1 VLRFVWDMRF
11 YQVFCGTDTFVCG
24 VFSYS
29 EYNDKQNFLLHFQ
42 QKNRKLCAYIFL
54 QKNAQKTSVEPSPR
68 TMFTPLPDDFSYP
81 QLEHDI
87 LKFWDE
93 HQTFQRSLEER
104 KDAEVFM
111 FYEGPPTVNGRPG
124 IHHVMGRTIKDMIC
138 RYKTQRGYRVPRQAG
153 WDTHGLPVELA
164 VEKQLGLAN
173 KQEIDKLGVAKFNEE
188 CRKFVY
194 ANIEQNQGWRELT
207 NRMGYWLDLDNP
219 YITCTNDY
227 VESVWWS
234 LKQFFDKGLIY
245 KSFRITPQSPTLETP
260 LSSHELSL
268 GYKDVRDPN
277 CYIKLPVQSS
287 PLKALEGAQIL
298 VWTTTPWT
306 LISNTALAVSAELDY
321 VLVNNSREVKQGE
334 TKTMIEDKLVLA
346 EALLG
351 KLDGSY
357 EILAKFKGADFLGTA
372 YEPPFPG
379 MIPASREEFPALH
392 TVLAGDFV
400 SASDGSGVVHLA
412 PAFGADDFEMTKKYP
427 LPFFNPVSPGGRFTD
442 KAREFAGRTVKTF
455 TYPDPA
461 TGGTRTEEGA
471 DKDIVIALKKADKIY
486 RSTNDYLHS
495 YPHCWRTGNPVIYY
509 ARESWFIR
517 SSTYKDG
524 LVSNNNKINWQPP
537 EIGAGRFG
545 NWLEEVKDWALSRD
559 RYWGTPLP
567 LWVAEDDETDIFAVG
582 SVEELKQGLY
592 EHPVENNN
600 AQGGKRVQMSEAL
613 ASGIELDLHRPF
625 VDNVVFERNGK
636 TYRRV
641 KEVIDVWYDSGA
653 MPFAQLHYPFE
664 NKELFDKAFPAQF
677 ICEAVDQTRGWFY
690 TLHNIATAVF
700 GTPSFRNVIVNELIL
715 DKDGQKMS
723 KSKGNVVDPFHVME
737 KYGADAV
744 RWYFIT
750 NNPPWKPTLFNGDD
764 IAKTVIAD
772 FFRSLTNT
780 YAFFALY
787 ANIDGFTG
795 AEAQIA
801 VQQRPEIDRWIIS
814 KMHSTLGEYLRLMDE
829 YEITKA
835 MRLVQEFAI
844 NDVSNWYVR
853 RNRRRFW
860 KGEKDADK
868 IAAYQTLHGVLM
880 TLASMMAPLA
890 PFLAETLYQ
899 RLIQASNS
907 TLNTQ
912 HSAPSSVHLAQMPQ
926 PVEKEIDTA
935 LEFRMEKAQNIVF
948 LARSLREKSK
958 IKTRQP
964 LKRILVPISSP
975 DERRQIQSVQEII
988 TEEINVKTVE
998 YVSGDTDIVQKSAKG
1013 NFKTLG
1019 KKFGKETQAVANA
1032 IKALGAAE
1040 IKELERSKS
1049 LTIGTNGSAYTIE
1062 LDDVEI
1068 VNEDIEGWLVASGN
1082 GVTVALDTELT
1093 AELRNEGIA
1102 REFVSRVQNLRKDS
1116 GFEVTDRIALSVHVP
1131 SEVQSALEAMKAY
1144 VQDETLCQSLSF
1156 STNPLETS
1164 LDFNEETIS
1173 VSIQKL

>member
-1 VLRFVWDMRF
+1 MFKP
-11 YQVFCGTDTFVCG
+11 
-24 VFSYS
+24 FS
-29 EYNDKQNFLLHFQ
+29 
-42 QKNRKLCAYIFL
+42 
-54 QKNAQKTSVEPSPR
+54 
-68 TMFTPLPDDFSYP
+68 DDFSYP
-81 QLEHDI
+81 ALEHEI
-87 LKFWDE
+87 LKFWDDNKVFE
-93 HQTFQRSLEER
+93 RSLEER

-173 KQEIDKLGVAKFNEE
+173 KQEIDKLGVAKFNEA
-188 CRKFVY
+188 CRAFVY

-207 NRMGYWLDLDNP
+207 RRMGYWLDLDNP
-219 YITCTNDY
+219 YITCTNEY

-287 PLKALEGAQIL
+287 PLKAIEGSQIL

-306 LISNTALAVSAELDY
+306 LISNTALAVSADLDY
-321 VLVNNSREVKQGE
+321 VLVLNKREMKQSSASGGE
-334 TKTMIEDKLVLA
+334 GKITTEDKLVVA

-351 KLDGSY
+351 KLDGEY
-357 EILAKFKGADFLGTA
+357 EILAKFKGADFLGTE
-372 YEPPFPG
+372 YEAPFPG
-379 MIPASREEFPALH
+379 MIPHTRQEFTDLH

-412 PAFGADDFEMTKKYP
+412 PAFGADDFEMSKKFN

-442 KAREFAGRTVKTF
+442 KAGEFAGRTVKTF

-509 ARESWFIR
+509 ARESWFIK
-517 SSTYKDG
+517 SSSYKEE
-524 LVSNNNKINWQPP
+524 LVANNNIINWQPP

-545 NWLEEVKDWALSRD
+545 NWLEEVKDWAISRD

-567 LWVAEDDETDIFAVG
+567 LWVAEGEGNEKDIFAVG
-582 SVEELKQGLY
+582 SIEELKQGLY
-592 EHPVENNN
+592 EHPDF
-600 AQGGKRVQMSEAL
+600 QGGKRVPVAEAL

-625 VDNVVFERNGK
+625 ADNVVFERNGK

-715 DKDGQKMS
+715 DKEGQKMS
-723 KSKGNVVDPFHVME
+723 KSKGNVVDPFDVME

-795 AEAQIA
+795 AEAEIPFQE
-801 VQQRPEIDRWIIS
+801 RPEIDRWILS
-814 KMHSTLGEYLRLMDE
+814 KLNSTLREYLRLMDE
-829 YEITKA
+829 YEITRA
-835 MRLVQEFAI
+835 MRLVQEFNI

-868 IAAYQTLHGVLM
+868 IAAYQTLQTVLK
-880 TLASMMAPLA
+880 TLSSMIAPLA
-890 PFLAETLYQ
+890 PFLAETLYK
-899 RLIQASNS
+899 RLENSALSTQNS
-907 TLNTQ
+907 TL
-912 HSAPSSVHLAQMPQ
+912 SSKPSSVHLAPMPM
-926 PVEKEIDTA
+926 PVENQIDTA
-935 LEFRMEKAQNIVF
+935 LELRMEKAQNIVF

-964 LKRILVPISSP
+964 LKRILVPVSSP

-998 YVSGDTDIVQKSAKG
+998 YVSGETDIVRKSAKG

-1019 KKFGKETQAVANA
+1019 KKFGKDTQSVANA
-1032 IKALGAAE
+1032 IKDLTAAQ
-1040 IKELERSKS
+1040 IKELERTKS
-1049 LTIGTNGSAYTIE
+1049 LTFGSNGTSLTIA

-1082 GVTVALDTELT
+1082 GVTVALDTELD
-1093 AELRNEGIA
+1093 AALRSEGLA
-1102 REFVSRVQNLRKDS
+1102 REFVSRIQNLRKDS
-1116 GFEVTDRIALSVHVP
+1116 GFEVTDRITLEVNVS
-1131 SEVQSALEAMKAY
+1131 SNVQSALETMRSY
-1144 VQDETLCQSLSF
+1144 VQDETLCQSLVF
-1156 STNPLETS
+1156 SAQPLPTV

-1173 VSIQKL
+1173 VTIQKV

>member
-1 VLRFVWDMRF
+1 MLDYCVKNGKLRASF
-11 YQVFCGTDTFVCG
+11 FCSTTTT
-24 VFSYS
+24 
-29 EYNDKQNFLLHFQ
+29 Q
-42 QKNRKLCAYIFL
+42 
-54 QKNAQKTSVEPSPR
+54 
-68 TMFTPLPDDFSYP
+68 MFTPLPDDFSYSA
-81 QLEHDI
+81 LEHET
-87 LKFWDE
+87 LKFWDKHNIFE
-93 HQTFQRSLEER
+93 RSLDER

-173 KQEIDKLGVAKFNEE
+173 KQEIDKLGVAKFNEA
-188 CRKFVY
+188 CRAFVY

-207 NRMGYWLDLDNP
+207 RRMGYWLDLDNP
-219 YITCTNDY
+219 YITCTNEY

-277 CYIKLPVQSS
+277 CYIKLPVESS
-287 PLKALEGAQIL
+287 PLKTIEGAQIL

-321 VLVNNSREVKQGE
+321 VLVLNKREIKQGDSKI
-334 TKTMIEDKLVLA
+334 TTEDKLVLA

-351 KLDGSY
+351 KLDGEY
-357 EILAKFKGADFLGTA
+357 EILAKFKGADFLGTR
-372 YEPPFPG
+372 YEAPFPG
-379 MIPASREEFPALH
+379 MIPHTREEFSDLH

-412 PAFGADDFEMTKKYP
+412 PAFGADDFEMSKKFN
-427 LPFFNPVSPGGRFTD
+427 LPFFNPVSPGGRFTE
-442 KAREFAGRTVKTF
+442 KAGEFAGRTVKTF
-455 TYPDPA
+455 TYPDPT

-509 ARESWFIR
+509 ARESWFIK
-517 SSTYKDG
+517 SSSYKEE
-524 LVSNNNKINWQPP
+524 LVANNNIINWQPP
-537 EIGAGRFG
+537 EIGSGRFG
-545 NWLEEVKDWALSRD
+545 NWLEEVKDWAISRD

-567 LWVAEDDETDIFAVG
+567 LWVAEDDEKDIFAVG
-582 SVEELKQGLY
+582 SIEELKQGLY
-592 EHPVENNN
+592 EHPDFQ
-600 AQGGKRVQMSEAL
+600 AGKRVSVAEAL
-613 ASGIELDLHRPF
+613 QSGIEFDLHRPF
-625 VDNVVFERNGK
+625 ADNVVFEKNGK

-715 DKDGQKMS
+715 DKEGQKMS
-723 KSKGNVVDPFHVME
+723 KSKGNVVDPFDVME

-750 NNPPWKPTLFNGDD
+750 NNPPWKPTLFNGED

-795 AEAQIA
+795 VEEQIGFAE
-801 VQQRPEIDRWIIS
+801 RPEIDRWILS
-814 KMHSTLGEYLRLMDE
+814 KLNSTLSEFLRLMDE
-829 YEITKA
+829 YEITRA
-835 MRLVQEFAI
+835 MRLVQEFTI

-868 IAAYQTLHGVLM
+868 VAAYQTLQTVLQS
-880 TLASMMAPLA
+880 LSSMIAPLA
-890 PFLAETLYQ
+890 PFLAETLFQ
-899 RLIQASNS
+899 RTKGAEAHN
-907 TLNTQ
+907 
-912 HSAPSSVHLAQMPQ
+912 SVHLAPMPL
-926 PVEKEIDTA
+926 PVENQIDTA
-935 LEFRMEKAQNIVF
+935 LELRMEKAQNIVF

-975 DERRQIQSVQEII
+975 EERRQIQSVQEII

-1019 KKFGKETQAVANA
+1019 KKFGKETQTVANT
-1032 IKALGAAE
+1032 IKTLTGAQ
-1040 IKELERSKS
+1040 IKELERNKS
-1049 LTIGTNGSAYTIE
+1049 LTVGVNGSSFTIA

-1082 GVTVALDTELT
+1082 GVTVALDTELDE
-1093 AELRNEGIA
+1093 ALRNEGIG
-1102 REFVSRVQNLRKDS
+1102 REFVNRIQNLRKDS
-1116 GFEVTDRIALSVHVP
+1116 GFEVTDRIALEVNAS
-1131 SEVQSALEAMKAY
+1131 SDVQSALEAMRSY
-1144 VQDETLCQSLSF
+1144 VQDETLCHSLVF
-1156 STNPLETS
+1156 SAIPLPTV

-1173 VSIQKL
+1173 VSIRKV

>member
-1 VLRFVWDMRF
+1 
-11 YQVFCGTDTFVCG
+11 
-24 VFSYS
+24 
-29 EYNDKQNFLLHFQ
+29 
-42 QKNRKLCAYIFL
+42 
-54 QKNAQKTSVEPSPR
+54 
-68 TMFTPLPDDFSYP
+68 MFTPLPDDFSYP
-81 QLEHDI
+81 QLEHDT

-93 HQTFQRSLEER
+93 HKMFQRSLEER

-173 KQEIDKLGVAKFNEE
+173 KQEIDKLGVTKFNEE

-219 YITCTNDY
+219 YITCTNEY

-277 CYIKLPVQSS
+277 CYIKLPIQKT
-287 PLKALEGAQIL
+287 PLKSLEGAQIL

-334 TKTMIEDKLVLA
+334 TKATVEDKLVLA

-357 EILAKFKGADFLGTA
+357 EILAKFKGADFLGTE

-412 PAFGADDFEMTKKYP
+412 PAFGADDFEMTKKFP

-442 KAREFAGRTVKTF
+442 KAREYAGRTVKTF

-567 LWVAEDDETDIFAVG
+567 LWIAEDDETDIFAVG

-600 AQGGKRVQMSEAL
+600 AQGGKRVPIAEAL

-750 NNPPWKPTLFNGDD
+750 NNPPWKPTLFNGED

-787 ANIDGFTG
+787 ANIDGFTHG
-795 AEAQIA
+795 HPSAEAQIPFA
-801 VQQRPEIDRWIIS
+801 ERPEIDRWIRS
-814 KMHSTLGEYLRLMDE
+814 KMHSTLGEYLRLMDA

-868 IAAYQTLHGVLM
+868 IAAYQTLHEVLM

-899 RLIQASNS
+899 RLRSKGS
-907 TLNTQ
+907 
-912 HSAPSSVHLAQMPQ
+912 HDSVHLAPMPI
-926 PVEKEIDTA
+926 PDKTSIDAA
-935 LEFRMEKAQNIVF
+935 LETRMERAQSIVF

-958 IKTRQP
+958 LKTRQP
-964 LKRILVPISSP
+964 LKRIMVPVSSP
-975 DERRQIQSVQEII
+975 DERRQIQAVQHII
-988 TEEINVKTVE
+988 TEEINVKAVE
-998 YVSGDTDIVQKSAKG
+998 FMTGDNDIVQKSAKG

-1019 KKFGKETQAVANA
+1019 KKFGKETQVVANA
-1032 IKALGAAE
+1032 IKALTGAQ
-1040 IKELERSKS
+1040 IKELERVKS
-1049 LTIGTNGSAYTIE
+1049 LTFDANGTSYTLE

-1093 AELRNEGIA
+1093 PELVNEGIA
-1102 REFVSRVQNLRKDS
+1102 REFVNRIQNLRKDS
-1116 GFEVTDRIALSVHVP
+1116 GFDVTDRITLLAHVP
-1131 SEVQSALEAMKAY
+1131 SEVQSALEAMKVY
-1144 VQDETLCQSLSF
+1144 VQDETLCQSLHF
-1156 STNPLETS
+1156 TADALSTVIE
-1164 LDFNEETIS
+1164 FNEETIS
-1173 VSIQKL
+1173 VNIQKV

>member
-1 VLRFVWDMRF
+1 
-11 YQVFCGTDTFVCG
+11 
-24 VFSYS
+24 
-29 EYNDKQNFLLHFQ
+29 
-42 QKNRKLCAYIFL
+42 
-54 QKNAQKTSVEPSPR
+54 
-68 TMFTPLPDDFSYP
+68 MFKPLPDDFSYA

-93 HQTFQRSLEER
+93 HKTFQRSLDER
-104 KDAEVFM
+104 ANAEVFM

-194 ANIEQNQGWRELT
+194 TNIEQNQGWRELT

-277 CYIKLPVQSS
+277 CYIKLPVLATT
-287 PLKALEGAQIL
+287 LKAIEGAQIL

-321 VLVNNSREVKQGE
+321 VLVQNKREVKQGE
-334 TKTMIEDKLVLA
+334 TKTTIEDKLVLA

-357 EILAKFKGADFLGTA
+357 EILAKFKGVDFLGTQ

-379 MIPASREEFPALH
+379 MIPASREEFPDMH

-412 PAFGADDFEMTKKYP
+412 PAFGADDFEMTKKFK

-442 KAREFAGRTVKTF
+442 KAKEFAGRTVKTF
-455 TYPDPA
+455 TYPDPS

-517 SSTYKDG
+517 SSTYKDN
-524 LVSNNNKINWQPP
+524 LVENNNKINWQPP
-537 EIGAGRFG
+537 EIGSGRFG

-567 LWVAEDDETDIFAVG
+567 LWIAENDETDIFAVG
-582 SVEELKQGLY
+582 SVEELKQGFY
-592 EHPVENNN
+592 EHPDFQN
-600 AQGGKRVQMSEAL
+600 GKRVPVAEAL

-625 VDNVVFERNGK
+625 VDSIVFERNGK

-723 KSKGNVVDPFHVME
+723 KSKGNVVDPFDVME

-795 AEAQIA
+795 EEAQIA
-801 VQQRPEIDRWIIS
+801 VSERPEIDRWIIS
-814 KMHSTLGEYLRLMDE
+814 KMHSTLREYLQLMDE

-868 IAAYQTLHGVLM
+868 VAAYQTLHQVLM
-880 TLASMMAPLA
+880 TLSSMMAPLA

-899 RLIQASNS
+899 RL
-907 TLNTQ
+907 TNT
-912 HSAPSSVHLAQMPQ
+912 PTNSVHLVSMPQ

-975 DERRQIQSVQEII
+975 DERRQIQSMQDII
-988 TEEINVKTVE
+988 TEEINVKVVE

-1019 KKFGKETQAVANA
+1019 KKFGKETQVVANA
-1032 IKALGAAE
+1032 IKALSGAE
-1040 IKELERSKS
+1040 IKELERSKNLS
-1049 LTIGTNGSAYTIE
+1049 ISANGVSYTIE

-1082 GVTVALDTELT
+1082 GVTVALDTEIS

-1102 REFVSRVQNLRKDS
+1102 REFVSRIQNVRKDS
-1116 GFEVTDRIALSVHVP
+1116 GFEVTDRIRLRVHVP
-1131 SEVQSALEAMKAY
+1131 SEIQSALEAMRGY
-1144 VQDETLCQSLSF
+1144 VQDETLCQSLEF
-1156 STNPLETS
+1156 SSSPLETTI
-1164 LDFNEETIS
+1164 DFNEDSIS
-1173 VSIQKL
+1173 VNIQRV

>member
-1 VLRFVWDMRF
+1 
-11 YQVFCGTDTFVCG
+11 
-24 VFSYS
+24 
-29 EYNDKQNFLLHFQ
+29 
-42 QKNRKLCAYIFL
+42 
-54 QKNAQKTSVEPSPR
+54 
-68 TMFTPLPDDFSYP
+68 MFTPLPDDFSYSA
-81 QLEHDI
+81 LEHET
-87 LKFWDE
+87 LKFWDD
-93 HQTFQRSLEER
+93 HKMFQRSLDER

-173 KQEIDKLGVAKFNEE
+173 KQEIDKLGVAKFNEA
-188 CRKFVY
+188 CRAFVY

-207 NRMGYWLDLDNP
+207 RRMGYWLDLDNP
-219 YITCTNDY
+219 YITCTNEY

-277 CYIKLPVQSS
+277 CYIKLPVESS
-287 PLKALEGAQIL
+287 PLKAIEGSQIL

-321 VLVNNSREVKQGE
+321 VLVLNKREIKQGDSKI
-334 TKTMIEDKLVLA
+334 TTEDKLVLA

-351 KLDGSY
+351 KLDGEV
-357 EILAKFKGADFLGTA
+357 EILAKFKGADFLGTR
-372 YEPPFPG
+372 YEAPFPG
-379 MIPASREEFPALH
+379 MIPHTREEFSDLH
-392 TVLAGDFV
+392 TVLAGEFV

-412 PAFGADDFEMTKKYP
+412 PAFGADDFEMSKKFN
-427 LPFFNPVSPGGRFTD
+427 LPFFNPVSPGGRFTE
-442 KAREFAGRTVKTF
+442 KAKEFAGRTVKTF

-509 ARESWFIR
+509 ARESWFIK
-517 SSTYKDG
+517 SSSYKEE
-524 LVSNNNKINWQPP
+524 LVANNNLINWQPP

-545 NWLEEVKDWALSRD
+545 NWLEEVKDWAISRD

-567 LWVAEDDETDIFAVG
+567 LWVAEGEGNEKDIFAVG
-582 SVEELKQGLY
+582 SIEELKQGLY
-592 EHPVENNN
+592 EHPDF
-600 AQGGKRVQMSEAL
+600 QGGKRVPVAEAL

-625 VDNVVFERNGK
+625 ADNVVFEKNGK

-715 DKDGQKMS
+715 DKEGQKMS
-723 KSKGNVVDPFHVME
+723 KSKGNVVDPFDVME

-750 NNPPWKPTLFNGDD
+750 NNPPWKPTLFNGED

-787 ANIDGFTG
+787 ANIDSFTG
-795 AEAQIA
+795 AEEQIA
-801 VQQRPEIDRWIIS
+801 FAERPEIDRWILS
-814 KMHSTLGEYLRLMDE
+814 KMNSTLSEFLRLMDE
-829 YEITKA
+829 YEITRA
-835 MRLVQEFAI
+835 MRLVQEFTI

-868 IAAYQTLHGVLM
+868 IAAYQTLQTVLQ
-880 TLASMMAPLA
+880 TLASMIAPLA

-899 RLIQASNS
+899 RTKGAGA
-907 TLNTQ
+907 
-912 HSAPSSVHLAQMPQ
+912 HDSVHLAPMPL
-926 PVEKEIDTA
+926 PVENQIDTA
-935 LEFRMEKAQNIVF
+935 LELRMEKAQNIVF

-975 DERRQIQSVQEII
+975 EERRQIQSVQEII
-988 TEEINVKTVE
+988 TEEINVKAVE

-1019 KKFGKETQAVANA
+1019 KKFGKETQKVADA
-1032 IKALGAAE
+1032 IKTLSASQ
-1040 IKELERSKS
+1040 IKELERTKS
-1049 LTIGTNGSAYTIE
+1049 LTLGENGSSFTIA

-1082 GVTVALDTELT
+1082 GMTVALDTELNE
-1093 AELRNEGIA
+1093 ALRNEGIG
-1102 REFVSRVQNLRKDS
+1102 REFVNRIQNLRKDS
-1116 GFEVTDRIALSVHVP
+1116 GFEVTDRITLDVHA
-1131 SEVQSALEAMKAY
+1131 SSDIQSALEAMRSY
-1144 VQDETLCQSLSF
+1144 VQDETLCQSLTF
-1156 STNPLETS
+1156 SSQPLQTT

-1173 VSIQKL
+1173 VTIQKV

>member
-1 VLRFVWDMRF
+1 LF
-11 YQVFCGTDTFVCG
+11 
-24 VFSYS
+24 
-29 EYNDKQNFLLHFQ
+29 N
-42 QKNRKLCAYIFL
+42 
-54 QKNAQKTSVEPSPR
+54 TSPSK
-68 TMFTPLPDDFSYP
+68 MFTPLPDDFSYSA
-81 QLEHDI
+81 LEHET
-87 LKFWDE
+87 LKFWDDHKMFE
-93 HQTFQRSLEER
+93 RSLEER

-138 RYKTQRGYRVPRQAG
+138 RYKTQRGFRVPRQAG

-173 KQEIDKLGVAKFNEE
+173 KQEIDKLGVAKFNEA

-207 NRMGYWLDLDNP
+207 RRMGYWLDLDNP
-219 YITCTNDY
+219 YITCTNEY

-277 CYIKLPVQSS
+277 CYIKLPVESS
-287 PLKALEGAQIL
+287 PLTAIEGAQIL

-321 VLVNNSREVKQGE
+321 VLVLNKREIKQGDSKI
-334 TKTMIEDKLVLA
+334 TAEDKLVLA

-351 KLDGSY
+351 KLDGEV
-357 EILAKFKGADFLGTA
+357 EILAKFKGADFLGTR
-372 YEPPFPG
+372 YEAPFPG
-379 MIPASREEFPALH
+379 MIPHSREEFSDLH
-392 TVLAGDFV
+392 TVLAGEFV

-412 PAFGADDFEMTKKYP
+412 PAFGADDFEMSKKFN
-427 LPFFNPVSPGGRFTD
+427 LPFFNPVSPGGRFTE
-442 KAREFAGRTVKTF
+442 KAGEYAGRIVKTF

-471 DKDIVIALKKADKIY
+471 DKDLVIALKKADKIY

-509 ARESWFIR
+509 ARESWFIK
-517 SSTYKDG
+517 SSSYKEQ
-524 LVSNNNKINWQPP
+524 LVSNNNIINWQPP

-545 NWLEEVKDWALSRD
+545 NWLEEVKDWAISRD

-567 LWVAEDDETDIFAVG
+567 LWVAEGDETDIFAIG
-582 SVEELKQGLY
+582 SIEELKQGLY
-592 EHPVENNN
+592 EHPDV
-600 AQGGKRVQMSEAL
+600 QGGKRIPVADAL

-625 VDNVVFERNGK
+625 ADNVVFEKNGK

-715 DKDGQKMS
+715 DKEGQKMS
-723 KSKGNVVDPFHVME
+723 KSKGNVVDPFDVME

-795 AEAQIA
+795 AEEQIA
-801 VQQRPEIDRWIIS
+801 FAERPEIDRWILS
-814 KMHSTLGEYLRLMDE
+814 KLSSTLREYLRLMDE
-829 YEITKA
+829 YEITRA
-835 MRLVQEFAI
+835 MRLVQEFNI

-860 KGEKDADK
+860 KGEKDSDK
-868 IAAYQTLHGVLM
+868 VAAYQTLQTVLQ
-880 TLASMMAPLA
+880 TLSCMMAPLA

-899 RLIQASNS
+899 RLKGA
-907 TLNTQ
+907 TA
-912 HSAPSSVHLAQMPQ
+912 HDSVHLAPMPT
-926 PVEKEIDTA
+926 PRESEIDTA
-935 LEFRMEKAQNIVF
+935 LELRMEKAQNIVF

-964 LKRILVPISSP
+964 LKRILVPVSSP
-975 DERRQIQSVQEII
+975 DERRQIQSVQDII

-998 YVSGDTDIVQKSAKG
+998 YVSGETDIVRKSAKG

-1019 KKFGKETQAVANA
+1019 KKFGKETQFVANA
-1032 IKALGAAE
+1032 IKELSAAQ
-1040 IKELERSKS
+1040 IKELERNKS
-1049 LTIGTNGSAYTIE
+1049 LILGVNGADLTLALE
-1062 LDDVEI
+1062 DVEI
-1068 VNEDIEGWLVASGN
+1068 VNEDIEGWLVASDK
-1082 GVTVALDTELT
+1082 GVTVALDTELD
-1093 AELRNEGIA
+1093 AALRSEGIA
-1102 REFVSRVQNLRKDS
+1102 REFVSRIQNLRKDS
-1116 GFEVTDRIALSVHVP
+1116 GFEVTDRIVLEVHAE
-1131 SEVQSALEAMKAY
+1131 STIQSALETMLAY
-1144 VQDETLCQSLSF
+1144 VQDETLCKSLTF
-1156 STNPLETS
+1156 SASPLPTV

-1173 VSIQKL
+1173 VKIQKI

>member
-1 VLRFVWDMRF
+1 
-11 YQVFCGTDTFVCG
+11 
-24 VFSYS
+24 
-29 EYNDKQNFLLHFQ
+29 
-42 QKNRKLCAYIFL
+42 
-54 QKNAQKTSVEPSPR
+54 
-68 TMFTPLPDDFSYP
+68 MFKPFPDDFSYP
-81 QLEHDI
+81 ALEHET
-87 LKFWDE
+87 LKFWDDNKVFE
-93 HQTFQRSLEER
+93 RSLDER

-138 RYKTQRGYRVPRQAG
+138 RYKTQRGFRVPRQAG

-173 KQEIDKLGVAKFNEE
+173 KQEIDKLGVAKFNEA
-188 CRKFVY
+188 CRAFVY

-207 NRMGYWLDLDNP
+207 RRMGYWLDLDNP
-219 YITCTNDY
+219 YITCTNEY

-277 CYIKLPVQSS
+277 CYIKLPMQSS
-287 PLKALEGAQIL
+287 PLKAIEGAQIL

-321 VLVNNSREVKQGE
+321 VLVLNKREIKQGE
-334 TKTMIEDKLVLA
+334 TKTLTEDKLVLA
-346 EALLG
+346 EALLS
-351 KLDGSY
+351 KLDGEY
-357 EILAKFKGADFLGTA
+357 EVLAKFKGADFIGTK
-372 YEPPFPG
+372 YEAPFPG
-379 MIPASREEFPALH
+379 MIPHTREEFSDLH

-412 PAFGADDFEMTKKYP
+412 PAFGADDFEMSKKFN

-442 KAREFAGRTVKTF
+442 KAGEFAGRTVKTF

-509 ARESWFIR
+509 ARESWFIK
-517 SSTYKDG
+517 SSSYKEE
-524 LVSNNNKINWQPP
+524 LVANNNIINWQPP

-545 NWLEEVKDWALSRD
+545 NWLEEVKDWAISRD

-567 LWVAEDDETDIFAVG
+567 LWVAEDDEKDAFAIG
-582 SVEELKQGLY
+582 SIEELKQGLY
-592 EHPVENNN
+592 EHPDF
-600 AQGGKRVQMSEAL
+600 QGGKRVPVQEAL
-613 ASGIELDLHRPF
+613 ASGVDLDLHRPF
-625 VDNVVFERNGK
+625 ADNVVFERNGK

-715 DKDGQKMS
+715 DKEGQKMS
-723 KSKGNVVDPFHVME
+723 KSKGNVVDPFDVME

-795 AEAQIA
+795 AEAEIPFQE
-801 VQQRPEIDRWIIS
+801 RPEIDRWILS
-814 KMHSTLGEYLRLMDE
+814 KLNSTLREYLRLMDE
-829 YEITKA
+829 YEITRA
-835 MRLVQEFAI
+835 MRLVQEFNI

-868 IAAYQTLHGVLM
+868 IAAYQTLQTVLK
-880 TLASMMAPLA
+880 TLSSMIAPLA
-890 PFLAETLYQ
+890 PFLAETLYK
-899 RLIQASNS
+899 RLESS
-907 TLNTQ
+907 TLSTQ
-912 HSAPSSVHLAQMPQ
+912 NSKLSSVHLAPMPM
-926 PVEKEIDTA
+926 PVENQIDTA
-935 LEFRMEKAQNIVF
+935 LELRMEKAQNIVF

-964 LKRILVPISSP
+964 LKRILVPVSSP

-998 YVSGDTDIVQKSAKG
+998 YVSGETDIVRKSAKG

-1019 KKFGKETQAVANA
+1019 KKFGKDTQSVANA
-1032 IKALGAAE
+1032 IKDLTAAQ
-1040 IKELERSKS
+1040 IKELEHTKS
-1049 LTIGTNGSAYTIE
+1049 LTFGSNGTSLTIA

-1082 GVTVALDTELT
+1082 GVTVALDTELD
-1093 AELRNEGIA
+1093 AALRSEGLA
-1102 REFVSRVQNLRKDS
+1102 REFVSRIQNLRKDS
-1116 GFEVTDRIALSVHVP
+1116 GFEVTDRITLEVNVS
-1131 SEVQSALEAMKAY
+1131 SDVQSALETMRSY
-1144 VQDETLCQSLSF
+1144 VQDETLCQSLVF
-1156 STNPLETS
+1156 SAQPLPTV

-1173 VSIQKL
+1173 VIIQKV

>member
-1 VLRFVWDMRF
+1 
-11 YQVFCGTDTFVCG
+11 
-24 VFSYS
+24 
-29 EYNDKQNFLLHFQ
+29 
-42 QKNRKLCAYIFL
+42 
-54 QKNAQKTSVEPSPR
+54 
-68 TMFTPLPDDFSYP
+68 MFKPFPDDFSYP
-81 QLEHDI
+81 ALEHEI
-87 LKFWDE
+87 LKFWDDNKVFE
-93 HQTFQRSLEER
+93 RSLEER

-124 IHHVMGRTIKDMIC
+124 IHHVMGRTIKDMMC

-173 KQEIDKLGVAKFNEE
+173 KQEIDKLGVAKFNEA
-188 CRKFVY
+188 CRAFVY

-207 NRMGYWLDLDNP
+207 RRMGYWLDLDNP
-219 YITCTNDY
+219 YITCTNEY

-277 CYIKLPVQSS
+277 CYVKLPVESS
-287 PLKALEGAQIL
+287 PLKTIEGAQIL

-321 VLVNNSREVKQGE
+321 VLVLNKREMKQSSASGGDGKI
-334 TKTMIEDKLVLA
+334 TTEDKLVLA

-351 KLDGSY
+351 KLDGEY
-357 EILAKFKGADFLGTA
+357 EILAKFKGADFLGTR
-372 YEPPFPG
+372 YEAPFPG
-379 MIPASREEFPALH
+379 MIPHTREEFSDLH
-392 TVLAGDFV
+392 TVLAGEFV

-412 PAFGADDFEMTKKYP
+412 PAFGADDFEMSKKFN
-427 LPFFNPVSPGGRFTD
+427 LPFFNPVSPGGRFTE
-442 KAREFAGRTVKTF
+442 KAGEFAGRTVKTF

-471 DKDIVIALKKADKIY
+471 DKDLVIALKKADKIY

-509 ARESWFIR
+509 ARESWFIK
-517 SSTYKDG
+517 SSSYKEE
-524 LVSNNNKINWQPP
+524 LVANNNIINWQPP

-545 NWLEEVKDWALSRD
+545 NWLEEVKDWAISRD

-567 LWVAEDDETDIFAVG
+567 LWVAEGEGNEKDIFAVG
-582 SVEELKQGLY
+582 SIEELKQGLY
-592 EHPVENNN
+592 EHPDF
-600 AQGGKRVQMSEAL
+600 QGGKRVPVAEAL
-613 ASGIELDLHRPF
+613 QSGIELDLHRPF
-625 VDNVVFERNGK
+625 ADNVVFEKNGK

-715 DKDGQKMS
+715 DKEGQKMS
-723 KSKGNVVDPFHVME
+723 KSKGNVVDPFDVME

-795 AEAQIA
+795 VEAEIPFQE
-801 VQQRPEIDRWIIS
+801 RPEIDRWILS
-814 KMHSTLGEYLRLMDE
+814 KLNSTLREYLRLMDE
-829 YEITKA
+829 YEITRA
-835 MRLVQEFAI
+835 MRLVQEFNI

-868 IAAYQTLHGVLM
+868 VAAYQTLQTVLQ
-880 TLASMMAPLA
+880 TLSSMIAPLA
-890 PFLAETLYQ
+890 PFLAEVLYQ
-899 RLIQASNS
+899 RLTNLA
-907 TLNTQ
+907 LNTQ
-912 HSAPSSVHLAQMPQ
+912 NSAFSSVHLAPMPVPLENQ
-926 PVEKEIDTA
+926 IDTA
-935 LEFRMEKAQNIVF
+935 LELRMEKAQNIVF

-964 LKRILVPISSP
+964 LKRILVPVSSP

-998 YVSGDTDIVQKSAKG
+998 YVSGETDIVRKSAKG

-1019 KKFGKETQAVANA
+1019 KKFGKDTQSVANA
-1032 IKALGAAE
+1032 IKDLTAAQ
-1040 IKELERSKS
+1040 IKELERTKTLTFGSNRTS
-1049 LTIGTNGSAYTIE
+1049 LTIA

-1082 GVTVALDTELT
+1082 GVTVALDTELD
-1093 AELRNEGIA
+1093 AALRSEGLA
-1102 REFVSRVQNLRKDS
+1102 REFVSRIQNLRKDS
-1116 GFEVTDRIALSVHVP
+1116 GFEVTDRITL
-1131 SEVQSALEAMKAY
+1131 EVNVSSDIQSALETMRSY
-1144 VQDETLCQSLSF
+1144 VQDETLCQSLAF
-1156 STNPLETS
+1156 SAQPLPTV

-1173 VSIQKL
+1173 VTIQKV

>member
-1 VLRFVWDMRF
+1 
-11 YQVFCGTDTFVCG
+11 
-24 VFSYS
+24 
-29 EYNDKQNFLLHFQ
+29 
-42 QKNRKLCAYIFL
+42 
-54 QKNAQKTSVEPSPR
+54 
-68 TMFTPLPDDFSYP
+68 MFTPLPDDFSYP
-81 QLEHDI
+81 RLEHDI
-87 LKFWDE
+87 LKFWDD
-93 HQTFQRSLEER
+93 HKIFHRSLEER
-104 KDAEVFM
+104 ANADVFM

-138 RYKTQRGYRVPRQAG
+138 RYKTQRGFRVPRQAG

-173 KQEIDKLGVAKFNEE
+173 KQEIDKLGVAKFNAE

-219 YITCTNDY
+219 YITCTNEY

-277 CYIKLPVQSS
+277 CYIKLPVEFS

-306 LISNTALAVSAELDY
+306 LLSNTALAVSAELDY
-321 VLVNNSREVKQGE
+321 VLVKNTREVKQGE
-334 TKTMIEDKLVLA
+334 SKATIEDKLVLA

-351 KLDGSY
+351 KLDGTY
-357 EILAKFKGADFLGTA
+357 EILATFKGADFLGTR

-379 MIPASREEFPALH
+379 MIPATREEYSDLH
-392 TVLAGDFV
+392 TVLAGEFV

-412 PAFGADDFEMTKKYP
+412 PAFGADDFEMSKRFN

-461 TGGTRTEEGA
+461 TNGTRIEEGA

-509 ARESWFIR
+509 ARESWFIK
-517 SSTYKDG
+517 SSSYKEQ
-524 LVSNNNKINWQPP
+524 LVSNNNTINWQPP

-545 NWLEEVKDWALSRD
+545 NWLEEVKDWAISRD

-567 LWVAEDDETDIFAVG
+567 LWVAEGEGNELDIFAIG
-582 SVEELKQGLY
+582 SIEELKQGLY
-592 EHPVENNN
+592 EHPDFQN
-600 AQGGKRVQMSEAL
+600 GKRVPVAEAL
-613 ASGIELDLHRPF
+613 AAGIELDLHRPF
-625 VDNVVFERNGK
+625 ADNVVFERNGK

-715 DKDGQKMS
+715 DKEGQKMS
-723 KSKGNVVDPFHVME
+723 KSKGNVVDPFDVME

-750 NNPPWKPTLFNGDD
+750 NNPPWKPTLFNGED

-795 AEAQIA
+795 AEAEIPFA
-801 VQQRPEIDRWIIS
+801 ERPEIDRWILS
-814 KMHSTLGEYLRLMDE
+814 KTHSTLREYLRLMDE
-829 YEITKA
+829 YEITRA
-835 MRLVQEFAI
+835 MRLVQEFSI

-868 IAAYQTLHGVLM
+868 IAAYQTLHQVLM
-880 TLASMMAPLA
+880 TLSSMMAPLA

-899 RLIQASNS
+899 RL
-907 TLNTQ
+907 
-912 HSAPSSVHLAQMPQ
+912 HSAKSNTAKAHDSVHLAPMPL
-926 PVEKEIDTA
+926 PNDAHIDTA
-935 LEFRMEKAQNIVF
+935 LELRMEKAQNIVF

-958 IKTRQP
+958 LKTRQP
-964 LKRILVPISSP
+964 LKRIMVPVSSP
-975 DERRQIQSVQEII
+975 DERRQIQAVQDII
-988 TEEINVKTVE
+988 TEEINVKAVE
-998 YVSGDTDIVQKSAKG
+998 FMTGDNDIVQKSAKG

-1019 KKFGKETQAVANA
+1019 KKFGKETQTVANT
-1032 IKALGAAE
+1032 IKTLDAAQ
-1040 IKELERSKS
+1040 IKELERNKS
-1049 LTIGTNGSAYTIE
+1049 LTVGVNGASFTIE
-1062 LDDVEI
+1062 FDDVEI
-1068 VNEDIEGWLVASGN
+1068 VNEDIEGWLVASGE

-1093 AELRNEGIA
+1093 PELVNEGLA
-1102 REFVSRVQNLRKDS
+1102 REFVSRIQNLRKDS
-1116 GFEVTDRIALSVHVP
+1116 GFEVTDRITLEAHVP
-1131 SEVQSALEAMKAY
+1131 NEVQRALEAMQAY
-1144 VQDETLCQSLSF
+1144 VQDETLCQDLRF
-1156 STNPLETS
+1156 SASPLPTVLE
-1164 LDFNEETIS
+1164 FNDENIS
-1173 VSIQKL
+1173 VAIRKV

>member
-1 VLRFVWDMRF
+1 MF
-11 YQVFCGTDTFVCG
+11 
-24 VFSYS
+24 
-29 EYNDKQNFLLHFQ
+29 N
-42 QKNRKLCAYIFL
+42 
-54 QKNAQKTSVEPSPR
+54 TSPSK
-68 TMFTPLPDDFSYP
+68 MFTPLPDDFSYSA
-81 QLEHDI
+81 LEHET
-87 LKFWDE
+87 LKFWDDHKMFE
-93 HQTFQRSLEER
+93 RSLEER

-138 RYKTQRGYRVPRQAG
+138 RYKTQRGFRVPRQAG

-173 KQEIDKLGVAKFNEE
+173 KQEIDKLGVAKFNEA

-207 NRMGYWLDLDNP
+207 RRMGYWLDLDNP
-219 YITCTNDY
+219 YITCTNEY

-277 CYIKLPVQSS
+277 CYIKLPVESS
-287 PLKALEGAQIL
+287 PLTAIEGAQIL

-321 VLVNNSREVKQGE
+321 VLVLNKREIKQGDSKI
-334 TKTMIEDKLVLA
+334 TAEDKLVLA

-351 KLDGSY
+351 KLDGEV
-357 EILAKFKGADFLGTA
+357 EILAKFKGADFLGTR
-372 YEPPFPG
+372 YEAPFPG
-379 MIPASREEFPALH
+379 MIPHSREEFSDLH
-392 TVLAGDFV
+392 TVLAGEFV

-412 PAFGADDFEMTKKYP
+412 PAFGADDFEMSKKFN
-427 LPFFNPVSPGGRFTD
+427 LPFFNPVSPGGRFTE
-442 KAREFAGRTVKTF
+442 KAGEYAGRIVKTF

-471 DKDIVIALKKADKIY
+471 DKDLVIALKKADKIY

-509 ARESWFIR
+509 ARESWFIK
-517 SSTYKDG
+517 SSSYKEQ
-524 LVSNNNKINWQPP
+524 LVSNNNIINWQPP

-545 NWLEEVKDWALSRD
+545 NWLEEVKDWAISRD

-567 LWVAEDDETDIFAVG
+567 LWVAEGDETDIFAIG
-582 SVEELKQGLY
+582 SIEELKQGLY
-592 EHPVENNN
+592 EHPDV
-600 AQGGKRVQMSEAL
+600 QGGKRIPVADAL

-625 VDNVVFERNGK
+625 ADNVVFEKNGK

-715 DKDGQKMS
+715 DKEGQKMS
-723 KSKGNVVDPFHVME
+723 KSKGNVVDPFDVME

-795 AEAQIA
+795 AEEQIA
-801 VQQRPEIDRWIIS
+801 FAERPEIDRWILS
-814 KMHSTLGEYLRLMDE
+814 KLSSTLREYLRLMDE
-829 YEITKA
+829 YEITRA
-835 MRLVQEFAI
+835 MRLVQEFNI

-860 KGEKDADK
+860 KGEKDSDK
-868 IAAYQTLHGVLM
+868 VAAYQTLQTVLQ
-880 TLASMMAPLA
+880 TLSCMMAPLA

-899 RLIQASNS
+899 RLKGA
-907 TLNTQ
+907 TA
-912 HSAPSSVHLAQMPQ
+912 HDSVHLAPMPT
-926 PVEKEIDTA
+926 PRESEIDTA
-935 LEFRMEKAQNIVF
+935 LELRMEKAQNIVF

-964 LKRILVPISSP
+964 LKRILVPVSSP
-975 DERRQIQSVQEII
+975 DERRQIQSVQDII

-998 YVSGDTDIVQKSAKG
+998 YVSGETDIVRKSAKG

-1019 KKFGKETQAVANA
+1019 KKFGKETQFVANA
-1032 IKALGAAE
+1032 IKELSAAQ
-1040 IKELERSKS
+1040 IKELERNKS
-1049 LTIGTNGSAYTIE
+1049 LILGVNGADLTLALE
-1062 LDDVEI
+1062 DVEI
-1068 VNEDIEGWLVASGN
+1068 VNEDIEGWLVASDK
-1082 GVTVALDTELT
+1082 GVTVALDTELD
-1093 AELRNEGIA
+1093 AALRSEGIA
-1102 REFVSRVQNLRKDS
+1102 REFVSRIQNLRKDS
-1116 GFEVTDRIALSVHVP
+1116 GFEVTDRIVLEVHAE
-1131 SEVQSALEAMKAY
+1131 STIQSALETMLAY
-1144 VQDETLCQSLSF
+1144 VQDETLCKSLTF
-1156 STNPLETS
+1156 SASPLPTV

-1173 VSIQKL
+1173 VKIQKI

>member
-1 VLRFVWDMRF
+1 
-11 YQVFCGTDTFVCG
+11 
-24 VFSYS
+24 
-29 EYNDKQNFLLHFQ
+29 
-42 QKNRKLCAYIFL
+42 
-54 QKNAQKTSVEPSPR
+54 
-68 TMFTPLPDDFSYP
+68 MFKPFPDNFSYP
-81 QLEHDI
+81 TLEHET
-87 LKFWDE
+87 LKFWDDNKMFE
-93 HQTFQRSLEER
+93 RSLTER
-104 KDAEVFM
+104 ADAEVFM
-111 FYEGPPTVNGRPG
+111 FYEGPPTVNGKPG

-173 KQEIDKLGVAKFNEE
+173 KQEIDKLGVAKFNEA
-188 CRKFVY
+188 CRAFVY

-207 NRMGYWLDLDNP
+207 RRMGYWLDLDNP
-219 YITCTNDY
+219 YITCTNEY

-277 CYIKLPVQSS
+277 CYIKLPIESS
-287 PLKALEGAQIL
+287 PLKAIEGAQIL

-306 LISNTALAVSAELDY
+306 LLSNTALAVSAELDY
-321 VLVNNSREVKQGE
+321 VLVLNKRE
-334 TKTMIEDKLVLA
+334 TKSSSASGGESKIATEDKLVLA

-351 KLDGSY
+351 KLDGTH
-357 EILAKFKGADFLGTA
+357 EVLAKFKGADFLGTR
-372 YEPPFPG
+372 YEAPFPG
-379 MIPASREEFPALH
+379 LIPATREDFPDMH
-392 TVLAGDFV
+392 TVLAGEFV

-412 PAFGADDFEMTKKYP
+412 PAFGADDFEMSKKFK

-442 KAREFAGRTVKTF
+442 KGGEFAGRTVKTF
-455 TYPDPA
+455 TYPDPT

-486 RSTNDYLHS
+486 RSSNDYLHS

-509 ARESWFIR
+509 ARESWFIK
-517 SSTYKDG
+517 SSSYKEE
-524 LVSNNNKINWQPP
+524 LVANNNIINWQPP

-545 NWLEEVKDWALSRD
+545 NWLEEVKDWAISRD

-567 LWVAEDDETDIFAVG
+567 LWVAEGEGNETDMFAIG
-582 SVEELKQGLY
+582 SIEELKQGLY
-592 EHPVENNN
+592 EHPDFQN
-600 AQGGKRVQMSEAL
+600 GKRVPVAEAL

-625 VDNVVFERNGK
+625 ADNVVFEKNGK

-715 DKDGQKMS
+715 DKEGQKMS
-723 KSKGNVVDPFHVME
+723 KSKGNVVDPFEVME

-750 NNPPWKPTLFNGDD
+750 NNPPWKPTLFNGED

-772 FFRSLTNT
+772 FFRSITNS
-780 YAFFALY
+780 YAFFTLY

-795 AEAQIA
+795 VEEQIPFAE
-801 VQQRPEIDRWIIS
+801 RPEIDRWILS
-814 KMHSTLGEYLRLMDE
+814 KTHSTLREYLRLMDE
-829 YEITKA
+829 YEITRA
-835 MRLVQEFAI
+835 MRVVQEFAI

-860 KGEKDADK
+860 RGEKDADK
-868 IAAYQTLHGVLM
+868 TAAYQTLHAVLLTISQM
-880 TLASMMAPLA
+880 IAPLA

-899 RLIQASNS
+899 RLRGANG
-907 TLNTQ
+907 
-912 HSAPSSVHLAQMPQ
+912 HDSVHLAPMPMPLEYQ
-926 PVEKEIDTA
+926 IDTA
-935 LEFRMEKAQNIVF
+935 LELRMEKAQNIVF

-964 LKRILVPISSP
+964 LKRIMIPIGSP
-975 DERRQIQSVQEII
+975 EERRQIQAVQDII
-988 TEEINVKTVE
+988 TEEINVKAVE
-998 YVSGDTDIVQKSAKG
+998 FMSVENDIVQKSAKG

-1019 KKFGKETQAVANA
+1019 KKYGKETQGVANA
-1032 IKALGAAE
+1032 IKTLNAAQ
-1040 IKELERSKS
+1040 IRELEREKVFVVNG
-1049 LTIGTNGSAYTIE
+1049 TITIALE
-1062 LDDVEI
+1062 DVEI
-1068 VNEDIEGWLVASGN
+1068 VHEDIEGWLVASDK

-1093 AELRNEGIA
+1093 PELVNEGTA
-1102 REFVSRVQNLRKDS
+1102 REFVSKVQNLRKDS
-1116 GFEVTDRIALSVHVP
+1116 GYDVTDRITLEVHANDSIRAALQALS
-1131 SEVQSALEAMKAY
+1131 AY
-1144 VQDETLCQSLSF
+1144 IQDETLCTDLTF
-1156 STNPLETS
+1156 TSTAGASE
-1164 LDFNEETIS
+1164 LDINDEMIS
-1173 VSIQKL
+1173 VNIKKV